1 MGIGDRIK
9 RLFNRNKQTQTSP
22 HPTTQMQSSQ
32 QASAQGASSAQ
43 RQQVPQQPSQS
54 QGAVQSHQPNQGQQ
68 PIVVPPRQGKA
79 ASGQLDIALVNTTTS
94 SSVYATVTGLA
105 TDNNSALF
113 LLQADGQTPYYPSN
127 VTSTGQPL
135 GENCAIQLGAPGATT
150 NIVIPHI
157 AGGRIYFSI
166 GTPLTFQLNPGPA
179 LVEPSVTNPSDPNI
193 NLQWAFCEYTL

>member
-22 HPTTQMQSSQ
+22 HPTQMQSSQ
-32 QASAQGASSAQ
+32 QAPAQGASAPHSQHA
-43 RQQVPQQPSQS
+43 PQQPSQL
-54 QGAVQSHQPNQGQQ
+54 QRAVQSQQPNQGQR
-68 PIVVPPRQGKA
+68 PIAIPPTQGKA
-79 ASGQLDIALVNTTTS
+79 AAGTLNIALVNTTTS

-127 VTSTGQPL
+127 VSGTGQPL

-193 NLQWAFCEYTL
+193 NLEWAFCEYTL

>member
-9 RLFNRNKQTQTSP
+9 RFVGRNKQTQTSP
-22 HPTTQMQSSQ
+22 HPTQMQSSQ
-32 QASAQGASSAQ
+32 QAPAPGASASQA
-43 RQQVPQQPSQS
+43 QQVPQQPPQP
-54 QGAVQSHQPNQGQQ
+54 QPAVQSQQPSHGQQ
-68 PIVVPPRQGKA
+68 PIAIPPTQGKDA
-79 ASGQLDIALVNTTTS
+79 AGTLNIALVNTTTS

-127 VTSTGQPL
+127 VTATGQPL

-166 GTPLTFQLNPGPA
+166 GTPLTFMLNPGPA
-179 LVEPSVTNPSDPNI
+179 LVEPSVTNPSDPNS
-193 NLQWAFCEYTL
+193 NLEWAFCEYTL